1 MASLARR
8 GSRTLFAT
16 HYHNLSSDKQV
27 YSAHMACMVENAGH
41 EDITKESITFL
52 YKLVDGPCPRSHGF
66 NAAKLA
72 GMPDEIIR
80 RGYAKAREF
89 EENEKKRG
97 EWKVSLLLGCW
108 KSNIIR
114 HSVILISK
122 LFFLKK
128 ILYATYFSIF
138 LLADAREAVKG
149 LIKDFEF
156 DAWYKKVIKKYE
168 ENMGES
174 NTNYVV
180 CVKRN

>member
-1 MASLARR
+1 MYYVSDGTAIAGAVVASLARR

-72 GMPDEIIR
+72 GMPDQIIR

-89 EENEKKRG
+89 EENEKKRA
-97 EWKVSLLLGCW
+97 E
-108 KSNIIR
+108 
-114 HSVILISK
+114 
-122 LFFLKK
+122 
-128 ILYATYFSIF
+128 
-138 LLADAREAVKG
+138 
-149 LIKDFEF
+149 
-156 DAWYKKVIKKYE
+156 
-168 ENMGES
+168 
-174 NTNYVV
+174 
-180 CVKRN
+180 